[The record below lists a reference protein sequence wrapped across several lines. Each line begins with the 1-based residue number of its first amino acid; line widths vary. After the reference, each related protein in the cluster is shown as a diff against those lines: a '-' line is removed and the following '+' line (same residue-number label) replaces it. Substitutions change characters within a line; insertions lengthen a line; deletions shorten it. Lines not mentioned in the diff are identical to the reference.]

1 MKSKSL
7 LLAFVAALFVLPAC
21 NSGQQKTDE
30 SQQQNDSINSVLS
43 DSLATAMAERDTL
56 MALMND
62 ISDGMSQIKRVEN
75 IVSQGN
81 LSGETAD
88 KKRQL
93 RADVVAIQQ
102 SLQER
107 SKRLDQLEARL
118 SKSANYND
126 EMKKTIKSLK
136 QQIADQQA
144 MITDLTQQLAAA
156 HIVINNLNTRVDSL
170 NTVNTAVNQEK
181 AKAQE
186 ESVRLANQLNEC
198 YYVVG
203 SKNELKQHKIIE
215 TGFLRHTKV
224 MEGDFATSYF
234 TKADKRT
241 LSVIP
246 LHNSKAQ
253 VLSKHPAGSYTIA
266 DEGGQKVLKI
276 LNPTRFWELSNYL
289 VVKVG

>member
-7 LLAFVAALFVLPAC
+7 LLAIMATLFVLPAC

-181 AKAQE
+181 TKAQE

-203 SKNELKQHKIIE
+203 SKKELKQHKIIE

-224 MEGDFATSYF
+224 MEGDFATNYF

-253 VLSKHPAGSYTIA
+253 VLSKHPAGSYTIT

>member
-7 LLAFVAALFVLPAC
+7 LLAIMAALFVLPAC

-181 AKAQE
+181 TKAQE

-203 SKNELKQHKIIE
+203 SKKELKQHKIIE

-224 MEGDFATSYF
+224 MEGDFATNYF

-253 VLSKHPAGSYTIA
+253 VLSKHPAGSYTIT

>member
-7 LLAFVAALFVLPAC
+7 LLAILAAPFVLPAC

-181 AKAQE
+181 TKAQE

-203 SKNELKQHKIIE
+203 SKKELKQHKIIE

-224 MEGDFATSYF
+224 MEGDFATNYF

-253 VLSKHPAGSYTIA
+253 VLSKHPAGSYTIT

-276 LNPTRFWELSNYL
+276 LNTTRFWELSNYL

>member
-1 MKSKSL
+1 
-7 LLAFVAALFVLPAC
+7 
-21 NSGQQKTDE
+21 
-30 SQQQNDSINSVLS
+30 
-43 DSLATAMAERDTL
+43 

-170 NTVNTAVNQEK
+170 NTVNTAVNKEK
-181 AKAQE
+181 IKAQE

-203 SKNELKQHKIIE
+203 SKKELKQHKIIE

-224 MEGDFATSYF
+224 MEGDFATNYF